1 MPRLIFRILGCGSS
15 GGVPRIG
22 GHWGDCDPMNRRNRR
37 SRCSLLVRLVDGD
50 ATTTA
55 LVDSSPDLRQQLLDA
70 GVGELDGVV
79 YTHAH
84 ADHVNGL
91 DDLRAAFLN
100 RGERVSVWADGP
112 TRKELLARFSYA
124 FVQPEGSSYPP
135 ILDLRELE
143 GPLSISGAAGEIT
156 FEPIPVEHGSIICN
170 GFRIGRLAYVPDV
183 SGIPPE
189 SWDRLCNLDCWILD
203 ALRRT
208 PHPSHIHLSKSLE
221 WIGRAKP
228 RRAILTNMHI
238 DLDYDTLIK
247 ETPANVEPAYDGLT
261 ITYET

>member
-1 MPRLIFRILGCGSS
+1 MPKLVFRILGCGSS

-22 GHWGDCDPMNRRNRR
+22 GHWGDCEPLNPRNRR
-37 SRCSLLVRLVDGD
+37 TRCSLLVQLIDGD
-50 ATTTA
+50 AVTTA

-70 GVGELDGVV
+70 GVGWLDGVV

-91 DDLRAAFLN
+91 DDLRAVYLN
-100 RGERVSVWADGP
+100 RGARVPVWADGP
-112 TRKELLARFSYA
+112 TSEELLARFSYA
-124 FVQPEGSSYPP
+124 FVQPAGSSYPP
-135 ILDLRELE
+135 ILELRALK
-143 GPLSISGAAGEIT
+143 GPMSISGPAGRIT
-156 FEPIPVEHGSIICN
+156 FEPIPVEHGSIVCN
-170 GFRIGRLAYVPDV
+170 GFRIGRLAYLPDV
-183 SGIPPE
+183 SGIPPG
-189 SWDRLCNLDCWILD
+189 SWDRLRNVDCWILD

-208 PHPSHIHLSKSLE
+208 PHPSHIHLSKSLD
-221 WIGRAKP
+221 WIRRAEP

-238 DLDYDTLIK
+238 DLDYDTLIN

>member
-22 GHWGDCDPMNRRNRR
+22 GNWGSCEPLNPRNRR
-37 SRCSLLVRLVDGD
+37 SRCSLLVQLVDGD
-50 ATTTA
+50 AMTTA

-70 GVGELDGVV
+70 GVGWLDGVV

-91 DDLRAAFLN
+91 DDLRAVFLN
-100 RGERVSVWADGP
+100 RGERVPVWADGP

-124 FVQPEGSSYPP
+124 FVQPAGSSYPP
-135 ILDLRELE
+135 ILELRALE
-143 GPLSISGAAGEIT
+143 GPLSISGAAGRIIL
-156 FEPIPVEHGSIICN
+156 EPIPVEHGSIVCN
-170 GFRIGRLAYVPDV
+170 GFRVGGLAYVPDV
-183 SGIPPE
+183 SDIPSA
-189 SWDRLCNLDCWILD
+189 SWDRLRNLDCWILD

-208 PHPSHIHLSKSLE
+208 PHPSHIHLSKSLD
-221 WIGRAKP
+221 WIRRAEP

-238 DLDYDTLIK
+238 DLDYDTLVN
-247 ETPANVEPAYDGLT
+247 ETPTNVEPAYDGMT

>member
-22 GHWGDCDPMNRRNRR
+22 GNWGACEPRNPRNRR
-37 SRCSLLVRLVDGD
+37 TRCSLLVQLVDGD
-50 ATTTA
+50 AVTTA

-70 GVGELDGVV
+70 GVGWLDGVV

-91 DDLRAAFLN
+91 DDLRAVYLN
-100 RGERVSVWADGP
+100 RGERVPVWADRP
-112 TRKELLARFSYA
+112 TREELLARFSYA
-124 FVQPEGSSYPP
+124 FVQPAGSSYPP
-135 ILDLRELE
+135 ILELRELD
-143 GPLSISGAAGEIT
+143 GPLSISGAAGRIT
-156 FEPIPVEHGSIICN
+156 LEPIPVEHGSIICN
-170 GFRIGRLAYVPDV
+170 GFRIGSVAYLPDV
-183 SGIPPE
+183 SGIPTG
-189 SWDRLCNLDCWILD
+189 SWGHLRDLDCWILD

-208 PHPSHIHLSKSLE
+208 PHPSHVHLSKSLG
-221 WIGRAKP
+221 WIRRVEP

-238 DLDYDTLIK
+238 DLDYDTLLE
-247 ETPANVEPAYDGLT
+247 ETPAHVEPAYDGLT